1 MNRPPVALAL
11 GLAVCLRS
19 AAAGPSETVR
29 SPDGRI
35 EVSVGLDE
43 GRPGWSVSFDGAPLL
58 HRGALGVELAEAPF
72 QPPFEIARVAT
83 NGHDAVWRPVWGAW
97 SEVRDRWYGLTV
109 TFREAAGARRTFE
122 VEVRAYAEG
131 VGLRYGFSKQPGLAR
146 LAVKK
151 RLSEYRFAADPRVW
165 QCRNYEYGTKTVATM
180 SKSEGAVTV
189 DAGGGRLVALTDADR
204 GDFSQVSWERRKDV
218 PGTIVGTL
226 HSVATGAVPWRTSW
240 EAAIVGDSPGALFAH
255 RRLVENL
262 NPPCAIADPSWIRP
276 GRAICQV
283 RNTRMVTSELKAL
296 ADFASANRMDYLE
309 IDHSWSGAE
318 TKWTPEE
325 IALFEANHSKFWND
339 KTEWRRNVGGD
350 PTAVAKG
357 WVPFRPKADTG
368 GNFVDLDVPALCAYG
383 RSLNPPVG
391 VCLYVRGAVLKEFG
405 GEHAIDDVFATY
417 ARWGVAG
424 VKPGFVPP
432 ASQAN
437 ERAITYMV
445 RKAAEHRLIVCI
457 HDAYYPSG
465 LSRTYPNL
473 VNVEGVAGEEAEHSI
488 PPAIRGLHDVMLP
501 FTRALMGPVDYTP
514 EFYKKDSIKTHCHQ
528 VAMLGVYP
536 GRASMRGGMRTWS
549 PGGGGGPE
557 IEFVRR
563 LPGLFDEERT
573 FARLGERVTVARRKG
588 ATWYVAGMGDGTAR
602 SFDLPLDFLSPGVAY
617 EARIFSDAPD
627 GPSAVATRRAVDA
640 STILPVRMEPNGG
653 HLAILEPA
661 GRAPA
666 GR

>member
-1 MNRPPVALAL
+1 MKLHVSPWRIMAVLAL
-11 GLAVCLRS
+11 SGAVARG
-19 AAAGPSETVR
+19 AETVR

-35 EVSVGLDE
+35 AVTVDLVD
-43 GRPGWSVSFDGAPLL
+43 GRPGWSVSLDGAPLL
-58 HRGALGVELAEAPF
+58 QRGALGVELAEAPL
-72 QPPFEIARVAT
+72 QPPFDIAGAVT
-83 NGHDAVWRPVWGAW
+83 NGQDATWRPVWGAW
-97 SEVRDRWYGLTV
+97 SEVRDRWCGLTV
-109 TFREAAGARRTFE
+109 TFRETAGARRTFE
-122 VEVRAYAEG
+122 AEIRAYDEG
-131 VGLRYGFSKQPGLAR
+131 VGLRYSFPKQPGLDR
-146 LAVKK
+146 VAVRK
-151 RLSEYRFAADPRVW
+151 RLTEHRFGGDARVW
-165 QCRNYEYGTKTVATM
+165 QNRNYEYGTKTVAAM

-189 DAGGGRLVALTDADR
+189 EAGGGRLIALTDADR
-204 GDFSQVSWERRKDV
+204 GDFSQVSWERKKDA
-218 PGTIVGTL
+218 PGTIIGTL
-226 HSVATGAVPWRTSW
+226 HSAATGAAPWRTSW
-240 EAAIVGDSPGALFAH
+240 EAVIIGDSPAALFAH

-262 NPPCAIADPSWIRP
+262 NPPCAVADTSWIRP

-296 ADFASANRMDYLE
+296 ADFASANGMDYLE

-325 IALFEANHSKFWND
+325 IAFFEANHSKFWND
-339 KTEWRRNVGGD
+339 KPEWRRNVGGD

-368 GNFVDLDVPALCAYG
+368 GNFVDLDVAALCAYG

-391 VCLYVRGAVLKEFG
+391 ICLYVRGVVLKEFG
-405 GEHAIDDVFATY
+405 GEHAVGDVFATY
-417 ARWGVAG
+417 ERWGVAG

-432 ASQAN
+432 GSQQN
-437 ERAITYMV
+437 ERAIATMV

-457 HDAYYPSG
+457 HDAYFPSG

-514 EFYKKDSIKTHCHQ
+514 EFYKKDAIKTHCHQ
-528 VAMLGVYP
+528 VAMLGIYP
-536 GRASMRGGMRTWS
+536 GRASMRGGMRAWS

-588 ATWYVAGMGDGTAR
+588 GTWYVAGMSDGTAR
-602 SFDLPLDFLSPGVAY
+602 SFDLPLDFLAPGVAY
-617 EARIFSDAPD
+617 EARIFSDAPG

-640 STILPVRMEPNGG
+640 STVLPVRMASNGG
-653 HLAILEPA
+653 HLAILEP
-661 GRAPA
+661 RK
-666 GR
+666 